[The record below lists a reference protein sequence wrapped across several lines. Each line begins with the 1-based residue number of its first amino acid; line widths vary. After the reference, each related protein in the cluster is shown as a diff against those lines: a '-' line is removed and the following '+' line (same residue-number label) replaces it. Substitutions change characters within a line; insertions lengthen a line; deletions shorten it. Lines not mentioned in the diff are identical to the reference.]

1 MLLKSL
7 RLLSVGF
14 DVESRGAVSGGVE
27 TGSRGGS
34 EGRSGADS
42 LGAAVVFLVIGGL
55 LNTSM
60 VRASGSLELDA
71 DSSRGS

>member
-7 RLLSVGF
+7 RSLSVGLA
-14 DVESRGAVSGGVE
+14 VESRGAGSGGVE

-42 LGAAVVFLVIGGL
+42 LDAVTAFLVIGGL
-55 LNTSM
+55 LNASM
-60 VRASGSLELDA
+60 VRASGSLVLDA